1 MPLLVPMIDSL
12 RESVRLYEILKAF
25 LLQINRNEAALL
37 ISNAATATVPLD
49 GNQADVLVFD
59 SEVPGKTEWK
69 APHEIDTYVSGV
81 F

>member
-1 MPLLVPMIDSL
+1 MPLLIPMIEAFRKDA
-12 RESVRLYEILKAF
+12 RLYEIMKSLVVAINANEKAV
-25 LLQINRNEAALL
+25 LEVGG
-37 ISNAATATVPLD
+37 ATGSVPTD

-59 SEVPGKTEWK
+59 SEAIGNTEWK